1 MVKKYVR
8 VLETREINSMTGEVW
23 SINDV
28 PNTWRSRV
36 RAQIIA
42 DGYTFDD
49 DGTVINGNV
58 LNGMS
63 EEVI

>member
-42 DGYTFDD
+42 DGYTFDE

-63 EEVI
+63 GEVI